1 VVVVV
6 VVVVVV
12 AVVVVPVDPVVAV
25 VPTVKDGRRATVIF
39 GGDVNKTAAD
49 GEAVDGTVAD
59 EQEATW
65 VGLLWKQ
72 NKDPEPCFW

>member
-12 AVVVVPVDPVVAV
+12 AVVPVGPVVLV
-25 VPTVKDGRRATVIF
+25 VAAVKDGRKATVVF
-39 GGDVNKTAAD
+39 GGDVGKTAAD
-49 GEAVDGTVAD
+49 GEADGLAA
-59 EQEATW
+59 EQDDDVMW

-72 NKDPEPCFW
+72 NKDPDPCFW